1 METTGDIKSAIEDK
15 LADIKIDVE
24 EGKRKLSVY
33 GEKVTDYIKA
43 NPGKSVAGAIALGYL
58 IGKLARR

>member
-15 LADIKIDVE
+15 LADIKIEVE

-33 GEKVTDYIKA
+33 GEKMTDYIKA
-43 NPGKSVAGAIALGYL
+43 NPGKCVAGAIALGYL